1 MHMLFNDKSKRAN
14 KIKNCKYSNT
24 GIYANKYE
32 AEKF

>member
-1 MHMLFNDKSKRAN
+1 MHMLFNDKSKCAN
-14 KIKNCKYSNT
+14 KIINYKYSNT